1 MIFLEDVR
9 LKSLSLHAKYFYCE
23 NVRLEMSLR
32 GKSFEIMIHKWGLSY
47 IQITHR
53 TCKFQFMIYNWLD
66 SNQTLDQIE
75 PLFGLDKNQ
84 ILSRFWQS
92 WLIVN
97 FDLGFNLI
105 LSWTKQGLKLKW
117 GMKIFIPV
125 LNLWMIF

>member
-1 MIFLEDVR
+1 MEDVR
-9 LKSLSLHAKYFYCE
+9 LKSSSIYAKYFYCG
-23 NVRLEMSLR
+23 NVRLDMSLR
-32 GKSFEIMIHKWGLSY
+32 GKSFEIMIHKRGLSY

-97 FDLGFNLI
+97 FDLSFNLI